1 MTIVDTAV
9 DSNIIHYSPNA
20 IVRDS
25 QGVLYV
31 FAEDANEN
39 LACFFSEDAGA
50 TWDSVINTNEITIQV
65 QYAIASDDTI
75 HIVFEQDGG
84 DILKYC
90 TFSGGAFSTAE
101 TIHDGSA
108 TTDQIDVVSIAIDSD
123 DTPHVAW
130 AQDYPAGVSSN
141 TPHLLYSKRVSGSWA
156 SPTDLHDD
164 IDSSSSV
171 SIAIDS
177 NDRIH
182 IAFTDDNGPSAAQ
195 IGYVSYDGSWSTPIQ
210 ITSGDTH
217 DEPKIII
224 DSSDNL
230 WVFCIDVTGTNT
242 VKYVKYTA
250 STQLWGSATTIT
262 TSTEPEAFTGASI
275 DASDNMYVGFYNTS
289 TDDIYLLTYT
299 GTWSAEAKIIDATAP
314 NEYGRPHL
322 SSCLYPIVG
331 GQHTNIPTTG
341 YHMVYDNNFTS
352 GLRYHASTALA
363 FPASQSKNYTKGDLA
378 ALPTGDTPLE
388 NLFTTAEYTGVATD
402 DDVYASQT
410 ATDQYSITK
419 FRNRAANDTDEI
431 HVSWRGKSS
440 LAPATSPV
448 VLQIYNRSA
457 GAWETLVSNSDAP
470 ADSDFTLT
478 SSKTT
483 NLNQYY
489 DGNNWVAFRVYQLAQ

>member
-1 MTIVDTAV
+1 MTIVDTAIQ
-9 DSNIIHYSPNA
+9 SNVTHVQGRSV
-20 IVRDS
+20 VRDS
-25 QGVLYV
+25 QGVLYTIV
-31 FAEDANEN
+31 EDASEGIV
-39 LACFFSEDAGA
+39 CFFSDDAGQ
-50 TWDSVINTNEITIQV
+50 TWDSVTTTDGSQIGDI
-65 QYAIASDDTI
+65 QYAISSDDVV
-75 HIVFEQDGG
+75 HLVYRAVNV
-84 DILKYC
+84 LRYN
-90 TFSGGAFSTAE
+90 TFSAGAFGTPE

-108 TTDQIDVVSIAIDSD
+108 TSDQINATSIAIDSE
-123 DTPHVAW
+123 DTPHVVW
-130 AQDYPAGVSSN
+130 VQDYPEGTSSN
-141 TPHLLYSKRVSGSWA
+141 VGHLLYSKRVSGSWTA
-156 SPTDLHDD
+156 PTDLHDD
-164 IDSSSSV
+164 TDAAIDRV
-171 SIAIDS
+171 AIAIDS
-177 NDRIH
+177 NDYIH
-182 IAFTDDNGPSAAQ
+182 VAFVEANGVSVDS
-195 IGYVSYDGSWSTPIQ
+195 VSYVAYTTSWSVPIQ
-210 ITSGDTH
+210 LTATDSY
-217 DEPKIII
+217 DEPSIVV
-224 DSSDNL
+224 DSADNV
-230 WVFCIDVTGTNT
+230 WVFCMKTTGTNE

-262 TSTEPEAFTGASI
+262 TSTEPSSIGGASI
-275 DASDNMYVGFYNTS
+275 DASDNMYVAFFNSG

-314 NEYGRPHL
+314 NEYQAPIL

-341 YHMVYDNNFTS
+341 YHMVYRNVFTD

-388 NLFTTAEYTGVATD
+388 NLFTTAEYTGVAAD

-470 ADSDFTLT
+470 ADTDFTLT
-478 SSKTT
+478 ASKTT

-489 DGNNWVAFRVYQLAQ
+489 DGNNWVAFRVYQLAS